1 MDLNELA
8 SVHSFA
14 AAYLAKGLTGPVLL
28 VNNAGI
34 MNTPFAITKDG
45 FEQQFQANHLG
56 HFLLTHLLMPS
67 LVPGSRVVN
76 LASRAHL
83 RWQGFP
89 VDYDAL
95 VGYIIVFRLFFSFLC
110 FRCLL
115 LVNMMIMVVV
125 VVVSFVVFAM

>member
-1 MDLNELA
+1 
-8 SVHSFA
+8 
-14 AAYLAKGLTGPVLL
+14 
-28 VNNAGI
+28 

-95 VGYIIVFRLFFSFLC
+95 VGYFVVFRLFFFRFFVWFGLSV
-110 FRCLL
+110 RCLFL
-115 LVNMMIMVVV
+115 ANMMMMVVMVMVVV